1 MIDNSTRLNVILMGA
16 TGAVGAHVLATLA
29 AMPDVARISVLARR
43 KPESAQA
50 PKVEWHVV
58 DVLAPASY
66 VALLP
71 GHQAAICTLGVGEPS
86 KVSREEFT
94 RVDRDA
100 VLAFARAC
108 KEAGVGHFE
117 LLGSVAA
124 DPASSNFYL
133 KSKGALREQIA
144 AVGFRR
150 FTTFQPSMLL
160 TPANRYGLSQAILL
174 KVWPVVSPLLFGPL
188 RKYRG
193 IRVEALGA
201 AMARHVL
208 TAGEGSEILHWDD
221 FGGWQTGS

>member
-1 MIDNSTRLNVILMGA
+1 MADNSTRLNVILMGA
-16 TGAVGAHVLATLA
+16 TGAVGSHVLTTLA
-29 AMPDVARISVLARR
+29 AMPQVTRVTCLARR
-43 KPESAQA
+43 RLDGKLPA
-50 PKVEWHVV
+50 KVDWHVV
-58 DVLAPASY
+58 DVLVPASC
-66 VALLP
+66 AAHLP

-86 KVSREEFT
+86 KVPREEFT
-94 RVDRDA
+94 RVDHDA

-124 DPASSNFYL
+124 NPASSNFYL
-133 KSKGALREQIA
+133 KSKGALRQQIA

-221 FGGWQTGS
+221 FGGWQTGN